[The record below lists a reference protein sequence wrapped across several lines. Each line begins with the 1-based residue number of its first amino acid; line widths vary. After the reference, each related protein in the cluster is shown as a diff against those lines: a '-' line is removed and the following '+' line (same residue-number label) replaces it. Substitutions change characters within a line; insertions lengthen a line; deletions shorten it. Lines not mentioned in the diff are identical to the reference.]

1 MLKNIYL
8 FICGCAGSLFQCG
21 LLPGCG
27 ERGYS
32 LLAVCRLLLLQSA
45 GSGLHLVSVIA
56 ACGLSSWGAG
66 LQGTGSLLAV
76 LGFTCPA
83 PSAPCGI
90 FPDQGSTRGLL
101 HWPSGSSP
109 LSPWGRPSLRFSLP
123 TGVLPC
129 QARTGT
135 GHADVTFLACL
146 QLFPDHFVPLWSTG
160 LGRTLLWFSCGP
172 TRGPKMA
179 VYQSSLGLKLFARV
193 CCQKFCF
200 S

>member
-1 MLKNIYL
+1 MFKNIYL

-27 ERGYS
+27 EQGYP
-32 LLAVCRLLLLQSA
+32 LLAVCRLLLLQSV

-101 HWPSGSSP
+101 HWPSGSSL
-109 LSPWGRPSLRFSLP
+109 LSPWGSPLLRFFTADRCSSLP
-123 TGVLPC
+123 
-129 QARTGT
+129 GT
-135 GHADVTFLACL
+135 DRNRAC
-146 QLFPDHFVPLWSTG
+146 
-160 LGRTLLWFSCGP
+160 RCNFSGFSS
-172 TRGPKMA
+172 A
-179 VYQSSLGLKLFARV
+179 VS
-193 CCQKFCF
+193 
-200 S
+200 